1 MKDQKMLYNLYSIK
15 DTKMGFQQIFIL
27 PNNAAAI
34 RWFGDACQNKES
46 PYNKHP
52 EDYQL
57 FKVGTINEDTGE
69 LVSETAFLE
78 NASSFFNSK

>member
-1 MKDQKMLYNLYSIK
+1 MLNNLYSIK
-15 DTKMGFQQIFIL
+15 DTKMGFQQILIL

-34 RWFGDACQNKES
+34 RWFGDVVLNKES

-57 FKVGTINEDTGE
+57 FKVGTMNDETGE
-69 LVSETAFLE
+69 LLAECQFLE
-78 NASSFFNSK
+78 NATAFFNK

>member
-1 MKDQKMLYNLYSIK
+1 MLNNLYSIK
-15 DTKMGFQQIFIL
+15 DTKMGFQQILIL

-34 RWFGDACQNKES
+34 RWFGDIVANKET

-57 FKVGTINEDTGE
+57 FKVGTLNEDTGE
-69 LVSETAFLE
+69 LVSETQFLE
-78 NASSFFNSK
+78 NATAFTNN